1 MKRNLG
7 LDEQHAIALAA
18 ARGLLEALRISISQ
32 GAKVT
37 RQHLE
42 DFRLAIRI
50 LYRFSNASRDINPYA
65 DISKAL
71 ATCEIVED
79 TPPIDGANSEIND
92 LAIASQALRTIA
104 KQYGSTRKILFASEN
119 EEAQQQMQECL
130 SLLD

>member
-18 ARGLLEALRISISQ
+18 AKGLLEALRISINQ
-32 GAKVT
+32 GAKLT

-50 LYRFSNASRDINPYA
+50 LYKFSNASRDINPYA

-79 TPPIDGANSEIND
+79 TPPIDGANSEISD
-92 LAIASQALRTIA
+92 LAIASMALREILR
-104 KQYGSTRKILFASEN
+104 QYGSNKKILLASEN
-119 EEAQQQMQECL
+119 EEAQQMQECL